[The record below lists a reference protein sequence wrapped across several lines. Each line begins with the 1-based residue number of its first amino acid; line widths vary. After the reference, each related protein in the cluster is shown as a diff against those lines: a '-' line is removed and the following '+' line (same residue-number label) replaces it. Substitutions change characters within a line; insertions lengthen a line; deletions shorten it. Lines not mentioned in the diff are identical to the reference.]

1 MYTFCPN
8 CFAVY
13 QVTAGHLG
21 SAGGKARCGECRQV
35 YLTVDYLF
43 DELEDAREALQ
54 LQQASGIEH
63 SDAVTDSVTA
73 ADSTETGADVP
84 SSELPLHPARPQPDG
99 WQQRP
104 VSVSDISSGVGI
116 GFLVLLLGLQWVYF
130 NRDVLAADESW
141 RPTLERGCR
150 LVHCDLPL
158 RVDLSQMDIVNRAVR
173 KHPRLQDVLL
183 INVAFENRA
192 AFIQPYPLLEV
203 NFTDQSGNSVA
214 MRRFRPAEYLAAD
227 VDADGGMVTG
237 SPVQVVL
244 EVMDPGDEVVS
255 FQFGF
260 L

>member
-35 YLTVDYLF
+35 YPAVDYLF
-43 DELEDAREALQ
+43 DELDDAREAVELQ
-54 LQQASGIEH
+54 RASGTEH
-63 SDAVTDSVTA
+63 GDPVTDSVPA
-73 ADSTETGADVP
+73 ADVTETDADVSP
-84 SSELPLHPARPQPDG
+84 SELPLHPARPQPDG

-104 VSVSDISSGVGI
+104 VSRSDISSGVGI
-116 GFLVLLLGLQWVYF
+116 GLLLLLLGLQWVYF
-130 NRDVLAADESW
+130 NRDVLAADERW

-150 LVHCDLPL
+150 IVHCDLPL
-158 RVDLSQMDIVNRAVR
+158 RVDLSQIDIVNRAVR
-173 KHPRLQDVLL
+173 KHPRLRDVLL

-214 MRRFRPAEYLAAD
+214 MRCFRPAEYLQTG
-227 VDADGGMVTG
+227 VDADGGMAAG
-237 SPVQVVL
+237 SLVRVVL